1 MIKIVQVNAI
11 FGASSTGTIMEN
23 IQHRSLKC
31 GFDAYVAYSIAGVS
45 SDKIIN
51 GYQIGN
57 NIDEKIHAIL
67 SRVCGKQAYYS
78 FFPTLK
84 FIRFLGKLKP
94 DIVHLHNLHNNY
106 INLNILLKYLAK
118 HDIAT
123 VITMHDCWY
132 FTGGCFHYTNAGC
145 YKWQYGCGH
154 CPKRMS
160 DTPVYL
166 CDASKQILND
176 RNKYLTAIPRL
187 YIVGCSQ
194 WVANEARKSVLRNC
208 NIRHIYNGFDLDV
221 FKPTPSDIAKKLGLE
236 GKRILLGPASKWLS
250 EVNKN
255 TLDYF
260 IKYMPKDSV
269 LILFGAKEHNNKYLA
284 YNVLLY
290 GYTRSREKMAQLYSM
305 ADVFV
310 NCSREDT
317 LSSLNLEA
325 QACGT
330 PVVTYEATGNKETVC
345 NGYGHAVETGNAK
358 ALFAATEQVLAQG
371 KESYSTPCINWVK
384 SNFDKQTNYEKYI
397 RLYRE
402 IVG

>member
-31 GFDAYVAYSIAGVS
+31 SFDAYVAYSIAGVP

-57 NIDEKIHAIL
+57 DIDEKIHAIL

-84 FIRFLGKLKP
+84 FVRFLGKLKP
-94 DIVHLHNLHNNY
+94 DIVHLHNLHSNY

-160 DTPVYL
+160 DTPAYL
-166 CDASKQILND
+166 CDASKRILND

-194 WVANEARKSVLRNC
+194 WVANEARKSVLRDC

-250 EVNKN
+250 EVNKD

-260 IKYMPKDSV
+260 IKYMPNDCV
-269 LILFGAKEHNNKYLA
+269 LVLFGAKEHNKYLA
-284 YNVLLY
+284 NNVLLY
-290 GYTRSREKMAQLYSM
+290 GYTRSRDEMAQLYSM

-317 LSSLNLEA
+317 LSSINLES
-325 QACGT
+325 QSCGT
-330 PVVTYEATGNKETVC
+330 PVVTYEATGNKETVGKGC
-345 NGYGHAVETGNAK
+345 GHAVETGNAK

-371 KESYSTPCINWVK
+371 KESYSSPCINWVK
-384 SNFDKQTNYEKYI
+384 SNFDKRTNYEKYI